1 MSVEDYMIRFL
12 FLIVISG
19 SMFLTCASAQQTG
32 GNGGTTE
39 KYDVSQYAN
48 EDSVYSMYLV
58 PVDSYTT
65 NGAVYHK
72 KYIKYLYGIAKI
84 FRDEKKAFV
93 GDKSIGFYYDKK
105 ENRKD
110 KLFLGVDL
118 LIPGS
123 SVVKEDDYEKNARKI
138 IGRNLRET
146 MNVLSSCT
154 EVLKEEEI
162 RGVVVGLIWDRS
174 GKREMVNI
182 WIGKSDMDLYY
193 GNGLTLNELVIRST
207 VTNTDGR
214 IIRMSL

>member
-1 MSVEDYMIRFL
+1 MIRYL
-12 FLIVISG
+12 LLVIISG
-19 SMFLTCASAQQTG
+19 SLFLTCASAQQKGT
-32 GNGGTTE
+32 NGGTTE

-84 FRDEKKAFV
+84 FRDEKKVFV

-123 SVVKEDDYEKNARKI
+123 SVVKEDDYEKNARTI
-138 IGRNLRET
+138 IGRNLREM

-154 EVLKEEEI
+154 EVLKEDEI
-162 RGVVVGLIWDRS
+162 RGVVVGLIWDRN